1 MDQTISRVQS
11 STLIRHLIDGRK
23 VESRET
29 FQTLNPSTNE
39 PIADV
44 ASGGDDE
51 IDAAVRAAKTA
62 FPAWASMPAP
72 KRSKLMLRLAE
83 LIDEDVE
90 AIARLESADTGQSY
104 ARTRNLLIPRAA
116 DNFRFF
122 ADMCLHVDGHTYPTA
137 DHLNYTIYQ
146 PVGVFGLI
154 SPWNIPFMTATWKAA
169 PCLAFGNTAVL
180 KMSEL
185 SPLSADRLGELALE
199 AGIPAGVLNVVHGY
213 GRTAGEALA
222 RHPDV
227 RGISFTGSTKTGH
240 RIVQAGGL
248 KKYSMELGGKSP
260 FIVFEDADLDRALD
274 AALITIYGNNGESC
288 TAGSRI
294 LLQESIHDAFVER
307 FVERTNNI
315 KVGDP

>member
-154 SPWNIPFMTATWKAA
+154 
-169 PCLAFGNTAVL
+169 
-180 KMSEL
+180 
-185 SPLSADRLGELALE
+185 ADFA
-199 AGIPAGVLNVVHGY
+199 AGIDP
-213 GRTAGEALA
+213 RCI
-222 RHPDV
+222 R
-227 RGISFTGSTKTGH
+227 
-240 RIVQAGGL
+240 
-248 KKYSMELGGKSP
+248 
-260 FIVFEDADLDRALD
+260 RALCR
-274 AALITIYGNNGESC
+274 ANQQHQGRRS
-288 TAGSRI
+288 AGSVGRDRRADHARSLEQGDRI
-294 LLQESIHDAFVER
+294 HRAGPGGRRDDGRRRHCA
-307 FVERTNNI
+307 
-315 KVGDP
+315 G